1 MGLLEGLE
9 HCFCHRSLLEQVS
22 FCYQIPPYNVQ
33 YLKENVPHIE
43 TLKAIPL
50 DRYES
55 LISPWAKTIED
66 EEYVF
71 DTYDILDDLIDDD
84 PEVAKM
90 LTFSSLPYN

>member
-1 MGLLEGLE
+1 MYSISRKI
-9 HCFCHRSLLEQVS
+9 F
-22 FCYQIPPYNVQ
+22 
-33 YLKENVPHIE
+33 PHIE

>member
-1 MGLLEGLE
+1 MYSISRKI
-9 HCFCHRSLLEQVS
+9 F
-22 FCYQIPPYNVQ
+22 
-33 YLKENVPHIE
+33 PHIE

-71 DTYDILDDLIDDD
+71 DTYDILDCITYMNTDCLLYFLYIDDLIDDD